1 MSSTSTGGF
10 YKPSRER
17 PQSKQQS
24 RIKIL
29 KKNASLEKPNKEVE
43 RPQTS
48 KGQRNIVYNRD
59 GFDKKKKTLGN

>member
-1 MSSTSTGGF
+1 MASTSTGGF

-24 RIKIL
+24 RIKIMR
-29 KKNASLEKPNKEVE
+29 NNSLEKPGKEIE

-48 KGQRNIVYNRD
+48 KGQRNIVYNQEKI
-59 GFDKKKKTLGN
+59 DKKKKTLGN